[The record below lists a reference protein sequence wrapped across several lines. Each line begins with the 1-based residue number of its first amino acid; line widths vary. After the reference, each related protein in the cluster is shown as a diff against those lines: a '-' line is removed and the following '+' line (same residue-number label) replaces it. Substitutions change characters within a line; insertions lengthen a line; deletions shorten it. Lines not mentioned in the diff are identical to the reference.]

1 MPKNTPILL
10 VIILA
15 AIGFFVYVQSSAQ
28 PAVIDQKM
36 TETSKEEQSES
47 KTMPASEEKGVE
59 MQAVDAADNKVIEIE
74 AGSFYYKPNAITL
87 KKGEKVTLKLK
98 SVSMMHDFKIDA
110 LNFSI
115 PVTKNG
121 EEATVEFT
129 PTKTGTFEYYCSV
142 GNGYH
147 KKMGQVGTLTVVE

>member
-1 MPKNTPILL
+1 MNKNTSLL
-10 VIILA
+10 VIIVLA
-15 AIGFFVYVQSSAQ
+15 AIGFFVYVQSGLE
-28 PAVIDQKM
+28 PAIVDQKVAAPAS
-36 TETSKEEQSES
+36 TDQPES
-47 KTMPASEEKGVE
+47 KTMPALGENGTE
-59 MQAVDAADNKVIEIE
+59 MEVVDAADNKVVEIE
-74 AGSFYYKPNAITL
+74 AGSFYYKPNVITL

-129 PTKTGTFEYYCSV
+129 PTQTGTFEYYCSV

-147 KKMGQVGTLTVVE
+147 KKMGQVGNLTVVE